1 MRETGAAR
9 PTSLRRDIGPST
21 AMPMPMP
28 MPMGGGIRRALLVDS
43 PSGRIFEK
51 APSRAADEFD
61 RGAIA

>member
-21 AMPMPMP
+21 AMPMP